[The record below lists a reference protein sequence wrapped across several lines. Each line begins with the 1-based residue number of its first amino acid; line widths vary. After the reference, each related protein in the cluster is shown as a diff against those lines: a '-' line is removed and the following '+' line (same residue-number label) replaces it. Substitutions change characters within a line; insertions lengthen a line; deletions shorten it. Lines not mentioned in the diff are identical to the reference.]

1 MFNKKTKELE
11 NRIVELENYINNLK
25 KKDWQKEYPNG
36 KLVRDMYKFAY
47 KYNYNERAIP
57 LSLKRDDI
65 SVCDAKVLK
74 TTHINENLMEI
85 IIRYEYYKVPNII
98 PYNYYGTRAHI
109 AKYLVDKE
117 NKTAIKVK
125 DVEECG
131 TAYRYFGLK

>member
-1 MFNKKTKELE
+1 
-11 NRIVELENYINNLK
+11 
-25 KKDWQKEYPNG
+25 
-36 KLVRDMYKFAY
+36 MYKFSY
-47 KYNYNERAIP
+47 KYNYNGRAIP

-85 IIRYEYYKVPNII
+85 IIRYEFYKIPSIM

-109 AKYLVDKE
+109 AKYLIDKE

-125 DVEECG
+125 DVEECE